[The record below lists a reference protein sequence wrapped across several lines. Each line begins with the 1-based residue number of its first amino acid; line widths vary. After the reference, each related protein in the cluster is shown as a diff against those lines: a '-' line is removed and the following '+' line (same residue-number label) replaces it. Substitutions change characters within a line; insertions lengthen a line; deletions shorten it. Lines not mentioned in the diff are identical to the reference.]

1 MADTLMSESADVCA
15 LKEALCAQQQ
25 LLQKLYNE
33 LDAEREASATATNEA
48 LAVILRLQGEKAA
61 VKMEAEQ
68 YKRLSEQKI
77 CHAEES
83 LAIIEDV
90 IYQKEMEVAAL
101 DYQVQAYRYKLL
113 SMGCVDSG
121 LGGTRF
127 PDNLLQRNESLA
139 GETSIGSIGRRHSA
153 PMSCKFKN
161 AVSERDGCRMQ
172 ERNLVSSIVEERLGE
187 EMCGKASDSEK
198 KIDSS
203 SPGGNEISTYWE
215 QIRKLDERVKEIAG
229 ANYMSSRSE
238 TRSPSSLSS
247 RVSRG
252 SSCELSSS
260 ARNESSSCQPN
271 KLGLMEGKGTDQ
283 NQTKSSDGVAADN
296 SCSMSIHDVFEVPQV
311 DCELLEK
318 DEIKAA
324 CGGSKNLEKE
334 DVVHPEAIKMC
345 ARDEPEWLKKV
356 LQSTSFERKLWQPSD
371 IDCRLVVVP
380 PTTSISQFYPTM
392 NQVNGASEIVEAERS
407 AESSRREEELE
418 LLNEIKEKLD
428 SVHDEIRSL
437 KVKKSSSSTREEPS
451 LSVALLSEAML
462 HFWI

>member
-1 MADTLMSESADVCA
+1 MADDSTVMSEAAEISG
-15 LKEALCAQQQ
+15 LKETLCAQQK

-33 LDAEREASATATNEA
+33 LDAEREASASAASEA
-48 LAVILRLQGEKAA
+48 LALILRLQGEKAA

-113 SMGCVDSG
+113 SMGCVDLDPG
-121 LGGTRF
+121 FGGTKF
-127 PDNLLQRNESLA
+127 PDNLVQRNENLV
-139 GETSIGSIGRRHSA
+139 GETSVGSLGRRHST
-153 PMSCKFKN
+153 PISYKFKN
-161 AVSERDGCRMQ
+161 VVGERDS
-172 ERNLVSSIVEERLGE
+172 VSSIVEEKLGE
-187 EMCGKASDSEK
+187 EMSDKASDSEK

-203 SPGGNEISTYWE
+203 SPGGITTYWE

-229 ANYMSSRSE
+229 ANYVNSRSE

-252 SSCELSSS
+252 SSCELPSS

-271 KLGLMEGKGTDQ
+271 KLGMMNGGDQ
-283 NQTKSSDGVAADN
+283 AKILDGVAADN
-296 SCSMSIHDVFEVPQV
+296 SCSTSIHDVFEVPQAEV
-311 DCELLEK
+311 SLAK
-318 DEIKAA
+318 DEIKVA
-324 CGGSKNLEKE
+324 CGRSKSLERV

-345 ARDEPEWLKKV
+345 ARDEPEWLKRV
-356 LQSTSFERKLWQPSD
+356 LQSTSSERKLWQPSD
-371 IDCRLVVVP
+371 IDCRLVVVQ
-380 PTTSISQFYPTM
+380 PTSSISQFNPTL
-392 NQVNGASEIVEAERS
+392 NQVNGTSEIVEADRP
-407 AESSRREEELE
+407 AESGSREEELK

-428 SVHDEIRSL
+428 SMHDEIRSL
-437 KVKKSSSSTREEPS
+437 EVKKSSITREEPY
-451 LSVALLSEAML
+451 LSMAILSEAML
-462 HFWI
+462 HFWL